1 MLCSLH
7 FINFIS
13 FLFVVK
19 ALRFLFNF
27 YIDASIHVALAVY
40 ALFYLFIVKH
50 NLPYSEALAYTIFYG
65 TITGYNFVKYAP
77 VAKLHHKSLTKN
89 LRFIQL
95 FSLINFVALI
105 YYAVQLPIKTLSCFF
120 LGTLIVFAYV
130 FPVFKRRNLRSVGK
144 LKIYLVAFS
153 WTIAVVIAPV
163 VHYNITLEYQLMLE
177 VIQVFV
183 LVVALIIPFDIRDL
197 QYDNSILETIP
208 QKIGVKQSKVTA
220 CLLLGVYLVIDVVLN
235 NKTYYLVSLLVI
247 ALTCFTIYKMPNKPV
262 KYYCSF
268 GIESVPVLKLL
279 LYLLFIVG

>member
-27 YIDASIHVALAVY
+27 YIDASVHVALAVY
-40 ALFYLFIVKH
+40 ALFYLFITKH
-50 NLPYSEALAYTIFYG
+50 ELPYSEALAYTIFYG

-77 VAKLHHKSLTKN
+77 VAKLHYNSLTNN

-95 FSLINFVALI
+95 FSLISFLALV
-105 YYAVQLPIKTLSCFF
+105 YYASQLPIKTLSCFF
-120 LGTLIVFAYV
+120 WGILIIFAYV
-130 FPVFKRRNLRSVGK
+130 FPVFKRRNLRSIGK

-153 WTIAVVIAPV
+153 WTIAVIIAPV
-163 VHYNITLEYQLMLE
+163 VYYGMDFGYALALEA
-177 VIQVFV
+177 IQVFV

-197 QYDNSILETIP
+197 QYDKETLETIP
-208 QKIGVKQSKVTA
+208 QKIGIKKSKAVA
-220 CLLLGVYLVIDVVLN
+220 FLLLLAYVIIDMLFSD
-235 NKTYYLVSLLVI
+235 KIYYQVSLFVI
-247 ALTCFTIYKMPNKPV
+247 ALTCFAIYKMPNKPV

-268 GIESVPVLKLL
+268 GIEGAPVLKLL
-279 LYLLFIVG
+279 LYLLVVVS

>member
-7 FINFIS
+7 FINFI
-13 FLFVVK
+13 FVVK

-40 ALFYLFIVKH
+40 ALFYLFVVKH
-50 NLPYSEALAYTIFYG
+50 NLPYNEALAYTIFYG
-65 TITGYNFVKYAP
+65 TVTGYNFVKYAP

-105 YYAVQLPIKTLSCFF
+105 YYVIQLPLKTLSCFF

-153 WTIAVVIAPV
+153 WTIAVVITPI
-163 VHYNITLEYQLMLE
+163 VHYNITLEYQLVME

-197 QYDNSILETIP
+197 QYDNRILETLP
-208 QKIGVKQSKVTA
+208 QKIGIKQSKVVA
-220 CLLLGVYLVIDVVLN
+220 CFLLGLYLAIDVFLN

-247 ALTCFTIYKMPNKPV
+247 TSTCFAIYKMPNKPV

-279 LYLLFIVG
+279 LYLLFII